1 MNLGTASMLDEQQ
14 IQARLPLWE
23 ALSSLWLDTEV
34 TDRDLEWIARVMA
47 DSGLTIEE
55 LWRVYSYEVAPVV
68 YMNIYSFAGQ
78 WLGFSPDW
86 LRTEIV
92 RNLRDRPR
100 RTRFW
105 TLFPITRCLML
116 SQTHDDWK
124 KLVAIVRRRR
134 NERAV

>member
-1 MNLGTASMLDEQQ
+1 MLDEQQ
-14 IQARLPLWE
+14 IQARMPLWE
-23 ALSSLWLDTEV
+23 ALSDLWLDTQLSDAYMEG
-34 TDRDLEWIARVMA
+34 IARVM
-47 DSGLTIEE
+47 DESGLTIEE

-68 YMNIYSFAGQ
+68 FMNVYSVAGQ
-78 WLGFSPDW
+78 WVGFSPDW

-116 SQTHDDWK
+116 SQTDDHWK
-124 KLVAIVRRRR
+124 KLFAIVRRLR

>member
-1 MNLGTASMLDEQQ
+1 MLDEQQ
-14 IQARLPLWE
+14 IQARMPLWQ
-23 ALSSLWLDTEV
+23 ALSSLWLDTEL
-34 TDRDLEWIARVMA
+34 TDLDLDWIARVMD

-55 LWRVYSYEVAPVV
+55 LLRVYSYEVAPVV
-68 YMNIYSFAGQ
+68 YMNVYSVAGQ

-116 SQTHDDWK
+116 SQTDDDWK

-134 NERAV
+134 DERAV

>member
-1 MNLGTASMLDEQQ
+1 MLDEQH
-14 IQARLPLWE
+14 IQARLPLWS
-23 ALSSLWLDTEV
+23 ALSDLWLDTQLSEKH
-34 TDRDLEWIARVMA
+34 LEGIARVM
-47 DSGLTIEE
+47 DESGLTIEE

-68 YMNIYSFAGQ
+68 SINIYSPAGQ

-86 LRTEIV
+86 LRTQIV

-116 SQTHDDWK
+116 SQTGDHWK
-124 KLVAIVRRRR
+124 ELVAIVRRRR
-134 NERAV
+134 NAGESLEAPVI

>member
-1 MNLGTASMLDEQQ
+1 MLDEQQ
-14 IQARLPLWE
+14 IQARLPLWQ
-23 ALSSLWLDTEV
+23 ALSDLFLDTQLCDAFMEG
-34 TDRDLEWIARVMA
+34 IARIMNE
-47 DSGLTIEE
+47 SGLTIEE

-68 YMNIYSFAGQ
+68 YMNAYSFAGQ
-78 WLGFSPDW
+78 WLGFSPEW

-116 SQTHDDWK
+116 GQTDDDWK

>member
-1 MNLGTASMLDEQQ
+1 MLDEQH

-23 ALSSLWLDTEV
+23 ALSDLWLDTQLSDAYMEG
-34 TDRDLEWIARVMA
+34 IARVM
-47 DSGLTIEE
+47 DESGLTIDE

-68 YMNIYSFAGQ
+68 YMNVYSFAGQ
-78 WLGFSPDW
+78 WLGFSSDW

-116 SQTHDDWK
+116 SQTDHAWK

>member
-1 MNLGTASMLDEQQ
+1 MLDEQQ

-23 ALSSLWLDTEV
+23 ALSDLWLDTQLSDAFMEG
-34 TDRDLEWIARVMA
+34 IARVM
-47 DSGLTIEE
+47 DESSLTIEE

-68 YMNIYSFAGQ
+68 YMNVYSFAGQ
-78 WLGFSPDW
+78 WLGFSSDW

-116 SQTHDDWK
+116 SQTNDAWK

>member
-1 MNLGTASMLDEQQ
+1 MLDEQH

-23 ALSSLWLDTEV
+23 ALSDLWLDTQLSDVDMEG
-34 TDRDLEWIARVMA
+34 IARVM
-47 DSGLTIEE
+47 DESGLTIEE
-55 LWRVYSYEVAPVV
+55 LWRVYSYEVAPAV
-68 YMNIYSFAGQ
+68 YMNVYSVAGE
-78 WLGFSPDW
+78 WAGFSPDW
-86 LRTEIV
+86 LRAQIV

-116 SQTHDDWK
+116 SQTDDHWK

>member
-1 MNLGTASMLDEQQ
+1 MLDEQR
-14 IQARLPLWE
+14 IQARMPLWD
-23 ALSSLWLDTEV
+23 ALSILWLDTEV
-34 TDRDLEWIARVMA
+34 TDADLEWIARVMA

-68 YMNIYSFAGQ
+68 YKNIYSFVGQ
-78 WLGFSPDW
+78 WMGFSSDW

-105 TLFPITRCLML
+105 TLCQRCTFGFAQRYHFAIT
-116 SQTHDDWK
+116 SIAK
-124 KLVAIVRRRR
+124 
-134 NERAV
+134 

>member
-1 MNLGTASMLDEQQ
+1 MVDEQY

-23 ALSSLWLDTEV
+23 ALSELWLDTEL
-34 TDRDLEWIARVMA
+34 TDAFMEGIARVM
-47 DSGLTIEE
+47 DESGLTIEE

-68 YMNIYSFAGQ
+68 YMNRYSFAGQ

-105 TLFPITRCLML
+105 TSFPITRCLML
-116 SQTHDDWK
+116 SPTDDDWK

>member
-1 MNLGTASMLDEQQ
+1 MLDEQH
-14 IQARLPLWE
+14 IQARLPLWQ
-23 ALSSLWLDTEV
+23 AVSDLWLDTQLSDEDMEV
-34 TDRDLEWIARVMA
+34 IARVM
-47 DSGLTIEE
+47 DESGLTIEE

-68 YMNIYSFAGQ
+68 YRNAYSFAGE
-78 WLGFSPDW
+78 WVGFDPDW

-105 TLFPITRCLML
+105 TWFPITRSLML
-116 SQTHDDWK
+116 SQTDDDWK

-134 NERAV
+134 NERLV

>member
-1 MNLGTASMLDEQQ
+1 MLDEQH

-23 ALSSLWLDTEV
+23 ALSDLWLDTQHSDAYMEG
-34 TDRDLEWIARVMA
+34 IARVM
-47 DSGLTIEE
+47 DESGLTIEE

-68 YMNIYSFAGQ
+68 YMNVYSVAGV
-78 WLGFSPDW
+78 WTGFNSDW

-116 SQTHDDWK
+116 GQTDEEWK

-134 NERAV
+134 SERAV

>member
-1 MNLGTASMLDEQQ
+1 MLDEQQ
-14 IQARLPLWE
+14 IQARVPLWE

-34 TDRDLEWIARVMA
+34 TAEELEWIAQVMA
-47 DSGLTIEE
+47 DSGLTLEE
-55 LWRVYSYEVAPVV
+55 LGRVYSYEVAPVV
-68 YMNIYSFAGQ
+68 FMNVYSVAGQ
-78 WLGFSPDW
+78 WVGFSPDW

-105 TLFPITRCLML
+105 TLFPITRFLML
-116 SQTHDDWK
+116 SQTDDHWK

-134 NERAV
+134 NENAV

>member
-1 MNLGTASMLDEQQ
+1 MLDEQQ
-14 IQARLPLWE
+14 IQARMPLWE

-34 TDRDLEWIARVMA
+34 TDPDLEWIARVMA

-68 YMNIYSFAGQ
+68 SMNVYSVAGQ

-116 SQTHDDWK
+116 SQTDDHWK

>member
-14 IQARLPLWE
+14 IQARMPLWE
-23 ALSSLWLDTEV
+23 VLSSLWLDTEV
-34 TDRDLEWIARVMA
+34 TDGDLEWIARVMA

-68 YMNIYSFAGQ
+68 YKNRYSYVGQ
-78 WLGFSPDW
+78 WSGFSPDW

-116 SQTHDDWK
+116 SQTDDEWK
-124 KLVAIVRRRR
+124 KLVAIVRRLR
-134 NERAV
+134 NEPAV

>member
-1 MNLGTASMLDEQQ
+1 MLDEQQ
-14 IQARLPLWE
+14 IQARMPLWD
-23 ALSSLWLDTEV
+23 ALSTLWLDTEV

-68 YMNIYSFAGQ
+68 YKNRYSYVGL
-78 WLGFSPDW
+78 WSGFSPDW

-105 TLFPITRCLML
+105 TLFPVTRCLML
-116 SQTHDDWK
+116 SQTDVEWK
-124 KLVAIVRRRR
+124 KLVANVRRLR
-134 NERAV
+134 NEPAV

>member
-1 MNLGTASMLDEQQ
+1 MNVGTASMLDEQQ

-34 TDRDLEWIARVMA
+34 TAEDLEWIARTMA

-55 LWRVYSYEVAPVV
+55 LWRVYSFEVAPAV
-68 YMNIYSFAGQ
+68 YKNQYSYAGQ
-78 WLGFSPDW
+78 WAGFNRDW
-86 LRTEIV
+86 LRGEIV

-105 TLFPITRCLML
+105 TLFPPTRCIILGP
-116 SQTHDDWK
+116 THHHWK
-124 KLVAIVRRRR
+124 KLVVLVRSRR
-134 NERAV
+134 NED

>member
-1 MNLGTASMLDEQQ
+1 MLDEQQ

-23 ALSSLWLDTEV
+23 ALSSLWLDTEL
-34 TDRDLEWIARVMA
+34 TDWDLEWIARVMNE
-47 DSGLTIEE
+47 SGLTIEE
-55 LWRVYSYEVAPVV
+55 LWRVYSREVAPVV
-68 YMNIYSFAGQ
+68 YMNLYSVAGQ
-78 WLGFSPDW
+78 WSGFSPDW

-116 SQTHDDWK
+116 SQTDDDWK
-124 KLVAIVRRRR
+124 KLVAIVRRHR
-134 NERAV
+134 NERAAG